1 MSSLVVT
8 GNASGSGTHTLQSAN
23 TSSNVTQT
31 LPTADGTTLGYL
43 NVPVSSTTSTIVPAD
58 VGKVVSLSAGIT
70 IPDSIFYAG
79 DVVSLYN
86 NTSGSLTI
94 TCSITTAYI
103 AGTDSD
109 KATVSL
115 ATRGVAT
122 ILFIGTAGT
131 GGTSNVC
138 VITGNVS

>member
-1 MSSLVVT
+1 M
-8 GNASGSGTHTLQSAN
+8 
-23 TSSNVTQT
+23 
-31 LPTADGTTLGYL
+31 
-43 NVPVSSTTSTIVPAD
+43 PVSSTTTTVATSD
-58 VGKVVSLSAGIT
+58 VGKVISLSAGIT
-70 IPDSIFYAG
+70 IPDATFSAG
-79 DVVSLYN
+79 DVVSLFN
-86 NTSGSLTI
+86 NTTGSLTI

-122 ILFIGTAGT
+122 ILFISGT
-131 GGTSNVC
+131 VC

>member
-1 MSSLVVT
+1 MSSFVVT

-86 NTSGSLTI
+86 NTSGSLTV
-94 TCSITTAYI
+94 TCTIATAYI
-103 AGTDSD
+103 AGTDAD

-131 GGTSNVC
+131 NGTSNVC